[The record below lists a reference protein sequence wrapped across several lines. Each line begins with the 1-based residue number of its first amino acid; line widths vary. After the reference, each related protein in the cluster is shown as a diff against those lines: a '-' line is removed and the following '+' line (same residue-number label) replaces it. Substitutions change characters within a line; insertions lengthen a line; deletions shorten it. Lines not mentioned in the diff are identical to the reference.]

1 MRSRDFIL
9 LLNEPGA
16 LKCLLYRRYLG
27 LDGAG
32 LCGQLRR
39 RYSGGLLVVIVDGVE
54 TLSQW
59 DPATPA
65 ASRCIRSKKEDRREA
80 GLRCFDQAR
89 LKRAF

>member
-9 LLNEPGA
+9 LLNELGA

-54 TLSQW
+54 TLS
-59 DPATPA
+59 
-65 ASRCIRSKKEDRREA
+65 
-80 GLRCFDQAR
+80 
-89 LKRAF
+89 